1 MHPPT
6 STHRGMALN
15 LLSDKSQTLL
25 LPSFINC
32 LQLFHLDAA
41 AKGARN
47 EKPLPPGWK
56 LCREAPV
63 LPQHPPLGEG
73 DAEGAFQTLEILLF

>member
-32 LQLFHLDAA
+32 LQLFHPDA
-41 AKGARN
+41 GAFLGSCALRN
-47 EKPLPPGWK
+47 PKPACWATGVLPLP
-56 LCREAPV
+56 
-63 LPQHPPLGEG
+63 
-73 DAEGAFQTLEILLF
+73 GACPRHGATAWL